1 MAYKAKYK
9 GYKHFENHCYA
20 IDFPAYSDAVSKF
33 YNAVISLETL
43 RVYNAFNTKMQKYSK
58 RWI

>member
-20 IDFPAYSDAVSKF
+20 IDFPNYSDAVSKF

-43 RVYNAFNTKMQKYSK
+43 RVYNALIPRCRSTAK